1 MRESDP
7 SLKNISSSGSSAAG
21 KTTDN
26 GPSWLVGETSS
37 IQVLT
42 YCASILKYH
51 KAVVQSS
58 LSYHI
63 VEKCDFVQVD
73 YTKDIIPLADAN
85 VQSSG
90 AKAASCGRLASL
102 AAISSKGSALVPKA
116 IIFVMKICS
125 YCKKSRRDIET

>member
-1 MRESDP
+1 MRESDS
-7 SLKNISSSGSSAAG
+7 SLKNISSNGSSAAG
-21 KTTDN
+21 KTTNN
-26 GPSWLVGETSS
+26 GPSWLVGEPST
-37 IQVLT
+37 IKVPT

-51 KAVVQSS
+51 AVVVQSS

-63 VEKCDFVQVD
+63 VEMCDFVQVD
-73 YTKDIIPLADAN
+73 STEDIIPLADAN

-116 IIFVMKICS
+116 IFFVMKICS
-125 YCKKSRRDIET
+125 YCKSRKALET